1 MRYSIEY
8 RQIIVRDGKGQK
20 DRLTLL
26 PDALAGPLQMHWADV
41 RILHDQE
48 ERYMAKPP
56 LALNSPPL
64 FDLSFLTFPP

>member
-1 MRYSIEY
+1 
-8 RQIIVRDGKGQK
+8 
-20 DRLTLL
+20 
-26 PDALAGPLQMHWADV
+26 MHWADV